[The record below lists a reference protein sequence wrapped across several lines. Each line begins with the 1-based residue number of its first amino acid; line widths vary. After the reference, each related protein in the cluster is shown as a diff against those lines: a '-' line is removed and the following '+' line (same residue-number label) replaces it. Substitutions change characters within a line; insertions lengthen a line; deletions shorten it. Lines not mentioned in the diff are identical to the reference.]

1 MKMALAGKIKKYSG
15 FGCGEN
21 LWGKFMGKIYGK
33 KLLGSLFKRLVKET
47 VAGQK
52 QLIHICI

>member
-21 LWGKFMGKIYGK
+21 LWGKFMGKNYWEAYSKGLSK
-33 KLLGSLFKRLVKET
+33 KL
-47 VAGQK
+47 
-52 QLIHICI
+52 